1 MLLIDSRVWLLWLF
15 SVGRNQG
22 GGICRDK
29 GKDRGKDTRKGSTTD
44 DRRKWGTGKICR
56 YHYCR

>member
-1 MLLIDSRVWLLWLF
+1 MLLIVVLLS